1 MREELRSSAPSAST
15 STPPLS
21 TFTSCIRSIVVWRR
35 PSRLPISA
43 FAPTALTPSV
53 ESIDPLPSW
62 SIPRPPIGKV
72 TGGRPARLTV
82 YVPSGPPPCPT
93 TLIAIVAMPFCASL
107 PASIGG
113 APFFQS
119 VSPCPKI
126 PTGQPPDGGEP
137 VGRKREN
144 WTLFVPWGRGF
155 PVLVPTAGMTLAAG

>member
-35 PSRLPISA
+35 PSRL
-43 FAPTALTPSV
+43 
-53 ESIDPLPSW
+53 
-62 SIPRPPIGKV
+62 PIGKV

-155 PVLVPTAGMTLAAG
+155 PVLVPTAGMTLAAVS